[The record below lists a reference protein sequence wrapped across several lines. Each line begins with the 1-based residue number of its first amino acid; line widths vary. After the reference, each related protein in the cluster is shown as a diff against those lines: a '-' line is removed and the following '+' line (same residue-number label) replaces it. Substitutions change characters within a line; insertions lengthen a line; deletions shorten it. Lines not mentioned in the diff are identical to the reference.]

1 MTLYLASPLVL
12 ALLGTAMFGG
22 LPRVMALTTML
33 IPFGMLA
40 VVGLPAVGGM
50 SLMAVNCSA
59 ATLTGLGILLLLTR
73 LVRGVPVE
81 IEPSTIALAL
91 YAAYGIFSATVL
103 VRLFSGD
110 VMVFSLARG
119 AETVRVSTDFS
130 MGKVW
135 LAPGTPNISQT
146 FYVVLGFGFFAT
158 AAHVLAHR
166 GPEFGE
172 LCLAAAASIN
182 VVLGVLDALG
192 LDSLLGLIRTAN
204 YALLNNHTV
213 LGLPRIVGGF
223 PEASSFGSVSTV
235 FFAYFAAAFIAKR
248 ESFHGW
254 LALSNGILALFA
266 LSSTGIAS
274 LALVSVFLI
283 VQLRRLG
290 GLRPRAAHV
299 LVFAATISLI
309 TLAVAYALLLT
320 EAPTTVQ
327 GVISRLILEKSDS
340 KSGVERLAWAMGGL
354 EALRD
359 SWGLGVGMGSIRGNG
374 LVFVALGSVGIA
386 GTLCLG
392 VFLWLAFGPARQP
405 VSALSSQILSC
416 TRIAGVSMLTAT
428 LLTATAPDPG
438 TLLLFLAAMAVSAK
452 QPLSIAPD
460 SMAHAR
466 RWQ

>member
-1 MTLYLASPLVL
+1 MTIYLASPLVL

-172 LCLAAAASIN
+172 SCLAAAASIN

-192 LDSLLGLIRTAN
+192 FDPAARPYLYGELRAAEQSHGPGVAAHCRRFPGGVLFRQRLDCLLRVFRRGLDRQARI
-204 YALLNNHTV
+204 
-213 LGLPRIVGGF
+213 LPRV
-223 PEASSFGSVSTV
+223 A
-235 FFAYFAAAFIAKR
+235 
-248 ESFHGW
+248 
-254 LALSNGILALFA
+254 
-266 LSSTGIAS
+266 
-274 LALVSVFLI
+274 
-283 VQLRRLG
+283 
-290 GLRPRAAHV
+290 RA
-299 LVFAATISLI
+299 
-309 TLAVAYALLLT
+309 
-320 EAPTTVQ
+320 
-327 GVISRLILEKSDS
+327 
-340 KSGVERLAWAMGGL
+340 
-354 EALRD
+354 
-359 SWGLGVGMGSIRGNG
+359 
-374 LVFVALGSVGIA
+374 
-386 GTLCLG
+386 
-392 VFLWLAFGPARQP
+392 
-405 VSALSSQILSC
+405 
-416 TRIAGVSMLTAT
+416 
-428 LLTATAPDPG
+428 
-438 TLLLFLAAMAVSAK
+438 
-452 QPLSIAPD
+452 
-460 SMAHAR
+460 
-466 RWQ
+466 